1 MIFPFEFSLN
11 CGLGTKTG
19 ARRCIP
25 ATLWFIM
32 SLGRDKP
39 LHAFDRYARAYP
51 VVTHTHYI

>member
-1 MIFPFEFSLN
+1 MIFPFEFSLDSDA
-11 CGLGTKTG
+11 GPKTG

-39 LHAFDRYARAYP
+39 RHAFDWYTELKTTWIRLCA
-51 VVTHTHYI
+51 